1 MGRYYSGDIE
11 GKFWFGVQSSDDAVN
26 FGGAEEMLE
35 DEDGNE
41 IALLYSF
48 FKEDIPDI
56 ESGIEET
63 TDALGEDFE
72 KIETFF
78 KKRDS
83 YNNDMI
89 TKETGIAPERVK
101 EVLELYA
108 RLYLG
113 KKILDCV
120 KEKGQ
125 CVFECEL

>member
-11 GKFWFGVQSSDDAVN
+11 GKFWFAVQSSDDASN

-41 IALLYSF
+41 VALMYSF

-56 ESGIEET
+56 EQGLEET
-63 TDALGEDFE
+63 EHDLGEYKQKIDDFFS
-72 KIETFF
+72 KH
-78 KKRDS
+78 DS
-83 YNNDMI
+83 YNDEMI
-89 TKETGIAPERVK
+89 VRETGIAPEKVK
-101 EVLELYA
+101 RVLELYA
-108 RLYLG
+108 RLHLG